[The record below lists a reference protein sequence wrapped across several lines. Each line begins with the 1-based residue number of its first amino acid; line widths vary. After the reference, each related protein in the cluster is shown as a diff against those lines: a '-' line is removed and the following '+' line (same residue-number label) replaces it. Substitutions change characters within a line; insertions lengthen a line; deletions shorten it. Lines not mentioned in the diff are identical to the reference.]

1 MSVTVTTTHKN
12 FSAVVEWL
20 QENVGPVLNCQPIIF
35 WHGQGWHMRSYH
47 VFVIEPKVHREHGWS
62 VEFDREEDAVLFK
75 LRWA

>member
-12 FSAVVEWL
+12 SGDIVHWL
-20 QENVGPVLNCQPIIF
+20 QENVGPVLHSKPLIY
-35 WHGQGWHMRSYH
+35 WHGASWHMRSYY
-47 VFVIEPKVHREHGWS
+47 VTNITTGPYRDHGWS